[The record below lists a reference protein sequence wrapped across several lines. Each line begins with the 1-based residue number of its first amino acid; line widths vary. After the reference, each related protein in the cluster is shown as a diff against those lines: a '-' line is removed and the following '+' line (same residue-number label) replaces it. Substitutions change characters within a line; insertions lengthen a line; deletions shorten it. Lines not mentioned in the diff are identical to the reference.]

1 MNRISRQLK
10 KEADRLL
17 PDEKLKNDI
26 TKRLFPE
33 STRERVKTPAR
44 RGFAFALSAVVC
56 VLVIA
61 IALAVI
67 FSLPTN
73 PDQPPITAGTVSD
86 TLVLI
91 DINPSFEIIADKDGN
106 VKSVTGVN
114 SDARIVLLGKNYV
127 GSSVYDVCTDIIN
140 TAIKLGYVNN
150 KHGQVNISAY
160 NDDAAIGK
168 EYVAQLMNNVGELV
182 ASSGGTV
189 VATDGENAKQKLID
203 EIIAA
208 YGNTAGLDEKT
219 VLELHR
225 LLNQYDV
232 TKEKELDELE
242 EIWEEELEK
251 AGLDDDEMED
261 AIDRWKEEY
270 LKPLGEE
277 LEEELEYYIDIFKLQ
292 LMLDGSSEKEAEAAA
307 DDEEYRLTEIG
318 RQDRK
323 ALREF
328 IDAWWIELD
337 EQFRETLRTILQ
349 SKGYDQTETIA
360 FEERVFNALSAID
373 DEDCK
378 EIRAELVEGYMESI
392 LDPDEGYEYWEEFL
406 EELFEDD

>member
-1 MNRISRQLK
+1 MNRIAKDLK
-10 KEADRLL
+10 KEADKLL
-17 PDEKLKNDI
+17 PDEQLKNDI
-26 TKRLFPE
+26 SRRLFPE
-33 STRERVKTPAR
+33 SGRERVKTPAR
-44 RGFAFALSAVVC
+44 RGFAFAMSAVAC

-67 FSLPTN
+67 FSLPTD
-73 PDQPPITAGTVSD
+73 PDRPPTVAGNISD

-91 DINPSFEIIADKDGN
+91 DINPSFEIVADKDGN

-114 SDARIVLLGKNYV
+114 SDARIVLLGKSYI
-127 GSSVYDVCTDIIN
+127 GGSVYDVCTDIIN
-140 TAIKLGYVNN
+140 TAIKLGYINN

-160 NDDAAIGK
+160 NEDSAVGR
-168 EYVAQLMNNVGELV
+168 EYVSLLMSNVGDLV

-189 VATDGENAKQKLID
+189 VATDGEAAKQKLID

-242 EIWEEELEK
+242 ELWEEELEK

-277 LEEELEYYIDIFKLQ
+277 LEEELEYYIDIFELR
-292 LMLDGSSEKEAEAAA
+292 LMLDGASEKEAEQSAEE
-307 DDEEYRLTEIG
+307 EEYRLTEMG

-328 IDAWWIELD
+328 IDAWWTELD
-337 EQFRETLRTILQ
+337 EQFYEAVRTILQ
-349 SKGYDQTETIA
+349 SKGYDESETTA
-360 FEERVFNALSAID
+360 FEERVAEALSAMD
-373 DEDCK
+373 DEDRK
-378 EIRAELVEGYMESI
+378 EIRAELVEGYLESL
-392 LDPDEGYEYWEEFL
+392 LDPDEDDEFWEEFL

>member
-1 MNRISRQLK
+1 M
-10 KEADRLL
+10 
-17 PDEKLKNDI
+17 
-26 TKRLFPE
+26 
-33 STRERVKTPAR
+33 
-44 RGFAFALSAVVC
+44 
-56 VLVIA
+56 IA
-61 IALAVI
+61 ISLAVI

-189 VATDGENAKQKLID
+189 VATDGEDAKQKLID

-378 EIRAELVEGYMESI
+378 EIRAELIEGYMESV